1 MNPSVAES
9 AVARLIALAEEEK
22 HDDPKPADELPES
35 PSPSRAPASEASPTA
50 SMAMLPDPMRGLEEN
65 PMLKTLLQF
74 RMLMPYLSPM
84 GAQEQDPVMGSLST
98 ELKQSVGDLQLAQ
111 RDLRMTVQEQ
121 LVQMK
126 RVEEEMHR
134 MREATEKN
142 AFESGNLV
150 EDMKSTYSLLKK
162 TAGVLGLTLVALIS
176 LAVYLMIRIPHLL
189 H

>member
-1 MNPSVAES
+1 MMA
-9 AVARLIALAEEEK
+9 
-22 HDDPKPADELPES
+22 DPL
-35 PSPSRAPASEASPTA
+35 
-50 SMAMLPDPMRGLEEN
+50 RGLDDN
-65 PMLKTLLQF
+65 ATLKTLLQF
-74 RMLMPYLSPM
+74 RMMMPYLSHM
-84 GAQEQDPVMGSLST
+84 AGAEQDPAMGSLTT
-98 ELKQSVGDLQLAQ
+98 ELKQSVGDLQLTQ

-150 EDMKSTYSLLKK
+150 EDMKSTYSLLRK
-162 TAGVLGLTLVALIS
+162 TAGGLGVVLAALIG
-176 LAVYLMIRIPHLL
+176 LAVYLMVRLPHLL